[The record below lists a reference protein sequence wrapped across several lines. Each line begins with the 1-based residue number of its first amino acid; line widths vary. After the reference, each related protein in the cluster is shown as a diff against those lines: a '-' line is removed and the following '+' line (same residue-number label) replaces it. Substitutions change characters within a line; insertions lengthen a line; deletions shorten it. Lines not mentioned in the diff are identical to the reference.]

1 MPSRIPVL
9 AALAVVLPLLA
20 ACDRKPATPPKP
32 STDLPAA
39 IEPRPV
45 DLRVLT

>member
-1 MPSRIPVL
+1 MLSRVLAL
-9 AALAVVLPLLA
+9 AALAAALPLMA

-39 IEPRPV
+39 VEPRPV